1 MKTRFI
7 LLALAFVCAAATGH
21 AEPYSLRGYKLGMT
35 IGDFKAMP
43 HPEAGNYPG
52 EKIYILCTGDK
63 GATAALAVSDINAKL
78 GFVYCK
84 HFLKKSTSIGDSYEE
99 VKLTFNTIG
108 LSPKF
113 VFTSAPDKGPL
124 RLAYIFIDNDMR
136 NWDKLYAAFQ
146 ADYGKPSDVATE
158 TIKTGGVTYDKIIAA
173 WKNADSFL
181 FLEQRTDDQ
190 LDLMTIDFTHR
201 AISDFTIQRRKA
213 LTGKRN

>member
-1 MKTRFI
+1 MKSRFV
-7 LLALAFVCAAATGH
+7 LLALVLALAATPGH

-52 EKIYILCTGDK
+52 EKIYILCTDNK
-63 GATAALAVSDINAKL
+63 DATPALTVSEINAKVS
-78 GFVYCK
+78 FVYCK

-99 VKLTFNTIG
+99 VKLTFGTVG

-113 VFTSAPDKGPL
+113 AFATAPDKNL
-124 RLAYIFIDNDMR
+124 LLAYIFIDSDMR

-146 ADYGKPSDVATE
+146 SEYGKPSEVASE
-158 TIKTGGVTYDKIIAA
+158 KIKTGGVIYDKIIAA
-173 WKNADSFL
+173 WKNGDSFL

-213 LTGKRN
+213 LTGKSN

>member
-1 MKTRFI
+1 MKSRFI
-7 LLALAFVCAAATGH
+7 LLTFALVFAAAIGH
-21 AEPYSLRGYKLGMT
+21 AEPFALRGYKLGITM
-35 IGDFKAMP
+35 DEFKAMP
-43 HPEAGNYPG
+43 HPEAATYPG

-63 GATAALAVSDINAKL
+63 GANTALAVSEINAKL
-78 GFVYCK
+78 GFIYCK

-113 VFTSAPDKGPL
+113 VFTPAPDKGPL

-136 NWDKLYAAFQ
+136 NWDKFYAAFQ
-146 ADYGKPSDVATE
+146 AEYGKPSEVATE

-173 WKNADSFL
+173 WKNPDSFL

-190 LDLMTIDFTHR
+190 LNLMTIDYTHR
-201 AISDFTIQRRKA
+201 ALGDFMIDRRKA
-213 LTGKRN
+213 LTGK